1 MAKDNERELAKTLFL
16 ETNKTFKEI
25 AAIVG
30 VGEKT
35 VGAWAKED
43 EWEDLKKSL
52 TVRPERIVQ
61 NLYKELQEFD
71 EYMKGLSLPER
82 IAIAPKVND
91 ARAKCV
97 KVITLLKR
105 EVGLTQIVT
114 VCTRLID
121 KIAKKDLELAKK
133 MQPYVD
139 ELLREASK
147 EIR

>member
-1 MAKDNERELAKTLFL
+1 MAKTSEQELAKTLFL
-16 ETNKTFKEI
+16 ETNKTYKEI

-35 VGAWAKED
+35 VGTWAKDD
-43 EWEDLKKSL
+43 EWVALKESL
-52 TVRPERIVQ
+52 QVRPEKIIQ
-61 NLYKELQEFD
+61 NLFKELQEYD
-71 EYMKGLSLPER
+71 DYMKALTLAER

-97 KVITLLKR
+97 KVITLLQR

-121 KIAKKDLELAKK
+121 KIAKKDLQLAKS

-147 EIR
+147 EVR